1 MRIRITILCL
11 VLALPALAQ
20 HKSNINTIESSRKD
34 LNFSVYYHPSHY
46 YQNILYEEEYI
57 FIFSDSTYV
66 WKYCNEHTVGGRWR
80 KDADTLMLYQ
90 TFDDS
95 KKQEGENPSLKKFI
109 VAKKA
114 DAIVYFEDK
123 NPTQPPWAY
132 LRFESFPQINKRKV
146 NKDREKV
153 LMLEDEVIEMIYDKK
168 F

>member
-1 MRIRITILCL
+1 MKIIISILCL

-95 KKQEGENPSLKKFI
+95 KKQMRLYILKIKI
-109 VAKKA
+109 PHSRLGH
-114 DAIVYFEDK
+114 I
-123 NPTQPPWAY
+123 
-132 LRFESFPQINKRKV
+132 
-146 NKDREKV
+146 
-153 LMLEDEVIEMIYDKK
+153 
-168 F
+168 